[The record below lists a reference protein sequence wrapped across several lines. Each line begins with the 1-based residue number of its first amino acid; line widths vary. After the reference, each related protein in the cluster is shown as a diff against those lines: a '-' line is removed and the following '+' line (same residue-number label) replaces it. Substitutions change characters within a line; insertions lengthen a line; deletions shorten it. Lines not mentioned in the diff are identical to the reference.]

1 MSVASQPTSSQQDQH
16 KSAAIS
22 DRSQAPAKQEPV
34 FVSTLTAEET
44 SSPEQTSSDSFR
56 APAIQSE
63 FSKQPKLKSILDNPN
78 DVLPC
83 RASRSGSESGFKA
96 ALKATFLPPPT
107 PGRQVK
113 LKDGRTLGRSF
124 QRTEPRST
132 DFEGGEVLDYDP
144 RGKNASAGD
153 GILPTV
159 CLYPP
164 STSPVNSTSGSGY
177 GSDKDSG
184 LSTPSETD
192 ESADYSHSYTS
203 ETNSAMGS
211 STNTSSERGRPAI
224 SVPSRAREGSMASTT
239 SSSSGAAIRFCPLPV
254 SGRLKRAN
262 SITIGVAARSHL
274 LQSQGSAAPL
284 RPSYAP
290 HHVHGSQSWYTN
302 AGHNANAATHLRHA
316 DVVDVGE
323 EIKKGAS
330 KAWKF
335 IRGGGASTSDSSGGK
350 AKQVSDSS
358 NAVQTKAAQSA
369 MFDQPKKAF
378 PKEGAPVADPETGE
392 LKMADGS
399 ALGSSSEVP
408 NGRISDSAKKLP
420 AADSGPQSG
429 DHTPRRAISPTAQ
442 LQSMSIS
449 EDPEAEEAAAA
460 LEAAHANNAAKQSRR
475 PNGHHPHELCD
486 GPQHNTFHLADE
498 HDTAHLDSGAATPR
512 SGIQRRLSTGA
523 FLRGLSI
530 RGIQEDRRR
539 DLLGLDQDG
548 EPQQSNSAELAS
560 DEKTSGEHNR
570 HGIAVRTPAG
580 KEEELGLEGYG
591 HSRQSHS

>member
-1 MSVASQPTSSQQDQH
+1 
-16 KSAAIS
+16 
-22 DRSQAPAKQEPV
+22 
-34 FVSTLTAEET
+34 
-44 SSPEQTSSDSFR
+44 
-56 APAIQSE
+56 
-63 FSKQPKLKSILDNPN
+63 
-78 DVLPC
+78 
-83 RASRSGSESGFKA
+83 
-96 ALKATFLPPPT
+96 
-107 PGRQVK
+107 
-113 LKDGRTLGRSF
+113 
-124 QRTEPRST
+124 
-132 DFEGGEVLDYDP
+132 
-144 RGKNASAGD
+144 
-153 GILPTV
+153 
-159 CLYPP
+159 
-164 STSPVNSTSGSGY
+164 
-177 GSDKDSG
+177 
-184 LSTPSETD
+184 
-192 ESADYSHSYTS
+192 
-203 ETNSAMGS
+203 
-211 STNTSSERGRPAI
+211 
-224 SVPSRAREGSMASTT
+224 
-239 SSSSGAAIRFCPLPV
+239 
-254 SGRLKRAN
+254 
-262 SITIGVAARSHL
+262 
-274 LQSQGSAAPL
+274 
-284 RPSYAP
+284 
-290 HHVHGSQSWYTN
+290 
-302 AGHNANAATHLRHA
+302 
-316 DVVDVGE
+316 
-323 EIKKGAS
+323 
-330 KAWKF
+330 
-335 IRGGGASTSDSSGGK
+335 
-350 AKQVSDSS
+350 
-358 NAVQTKAAQSA
+358 